1 MKHTRRGLARFA
13 MASLA
18 ALTLMGPAAPLWAGS
33 ADPTPETIVMTV
45 TYEDGSGRDM
55 RELTLGEVMELP
67 VAGFETSTV
76 WTEGVQ
82 RFDGVWLE
90 DLIAH
95 LGLSEGTLELSA
107 LNEYLVDFKADEI
120 PGNKALVAYRH
131 NGNLMSAREKG
142 PLWIVYPYDEGPEFQ
157 TELTFMSS
165 IWQLDRI
172 VALP

>member
-18 ALTLMGPAAPLWAGS
+18 ALALMGPAAPLWAGS
-33 ADPTPETIVMTV
+33 ADPTPETIVMMV
-45 TYEDGSGRDM
+45 TYEDGSGREM

-67 VAGFETSTV
+67 VSGFETTTV

-82 RFDGVWLE
+82 RFEGVWLE

-107 LNEYLVDFKADEI
+107 LNEYLVDFEADEI
-120 PGNKALVAYRH
+120 PGSKALVAYRH
-131 NGNLMSAREKG
+131 NGKLMSAREKG
-142 PLWIVYPYDEGPEFQ
+142 PLWIVYPYDDGPEFQ
-157 TELTFMSS
+157 TELTLMSS

-172 VALP
+172 IALP

>member
-18 ALTLMGPAAPLWAGS
+18 ALALMGPAAPLWAGS

-45 TYEDGSGRDM
+45 TYEDGSGREM

-67 VAGFETSTV
+67 ESGFETSTV

-82 RFDGVWLE
+82 RFEGVWLE
-90 DLIAH
+90 DLISH

-107 LNEYLVDFKADEI
+107 LNEYLVDFQADEI
-120 PGNKALVAYRH
+120 PGSKALVAYRH
-131 NGNLMSAREKG
+131 NGKLMSAREKG

-157 TELTFMSS
+157 TELTYMSS

-172 VALP
+172 IALP